1 MKAKITV
8 VLYLIVGLGTSLAQ
22 QFAFEYWHEGKVIL
36 DTGDTL
42 KGALKYDMQTD
53 LLQFQA
59 DEKNQSF
66 TARKVLF
73 YEIFDVTIKQYR
85 QFYSLPYSV
94 SNGYKAP
101 VFFELLTEG
110 KITLLCREALEYRSY
125 SSSFY
130 SYGSNT
136 RLVLVYKY
144 FLLQDDGGIVEYM
157 GKKND
162 WLDIMDKRSDDV
174 QRYAKTNKLSFDDKN
189 ELVKIV
195 TYYNSF
201 FK

>member
-162 WLDIMDKRSDDV
+162 WLDLMDKRSDDV